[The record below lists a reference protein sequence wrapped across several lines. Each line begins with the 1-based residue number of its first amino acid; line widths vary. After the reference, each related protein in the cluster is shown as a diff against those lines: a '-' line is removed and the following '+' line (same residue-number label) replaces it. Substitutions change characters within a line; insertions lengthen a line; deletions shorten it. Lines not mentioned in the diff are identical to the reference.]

1 MYLAANNSYKTF
13 EGKCE
18 GVATALAQDR
28 DPELLVTGDGDNYF
42 EAFNLT
48 AFRPR
53 A

>member
-18 GVATALAQDR
+18 GVAAALSADR
-28 DPELLVTGDGDNYF
+28 DPELLVKGDADNFF
-42 EAFNLT
+42 EAFSLT

-53 A
+53 T